1 LSESD
6 YVAIVA
12 ILVRSTAPSFAGKP
26 HARPAAGGVLILCM
40 AEQLLQ
46 LDEATRRLRPFARH
60 YAGVRPIPVR
70 SIVGTEGR
78 AADFDRRFE
87 ARRADVRERRRRVE
101 EAFPDGAFP
110 PIVVHQLGDAYFVV
124 DGHHRVAVARR
135 RGIEMIDAEV
145 TQLTSRWRLDV
156 NADSAD
162 LIHAQQELMFMTES
176 GLLDVRP
183 DVLFTFSEAVGY
195 RQLLET
201 IQVHGY
207 QLMLEEGRRL
217 SRGDVARDWYGRVY
231 LPAVDVIYAERF
243 EGVCPNAT
251 DSDKF
256 LWLYERRRELAVADG
271 EQRLDEVARQ
281 AIRAAVPERRGLRR
295 LVRATQWA
303 FLR

>member
-1 LSESD
+1 
-6 YVAIVA
+6 
-12 ILVRSTAPSFAGKP
+12 
-26 HARPAAGGVLILCM
+26 M

-46 LDEATRRLRPFARH
+46 LDEATRRLRPFSSH
-60 YAGVRPIPVR
+60 YAGVRPIPVK
-70 SIVGTEGR
+70 SIVGTDGR

-124 DGHHRVAVARR
+124 DGHHRVAVARKR
-135 RGIEMIDAEV
+135 RIEMIDAEV
-145 TQLTSRWRLDV
+145 TELRSRWRLDV
-156 NADSAD
+156 NADATD

-183 DVLFTFSEAVGY
+183 DVVFTFSDAVGY

-207 QLMLEEGRRL
+207 RLMLEEGRGL
-217 SRGDVARDWYGRVY
+217 SRSDVARDWYGRVY
-231 LPAVDVIYAERF
+231 LPAVDAIYAERF
-243 EGVCPNAT
+243 EGVCANAT

-256 LWLYERRRELAVADG
+256 LWLNERRRELAVANG

-281 AIRAAVPERRGLRR
+281 AIRAVVPERRGLQR
-295 LVRATQWA
+295 LVRGAQRA